1 MSENAVQ
8 VDIRANTASFKMG
21 TEEAKRQL
29 EELRGETN
37 QNARAATEAS
47 GAIGTLVRSAGALGL
62 TAGAVATT
70 LGGLAAAK
78 VAVAKASIDAGDEL
92 DKMSEKTGIAAS
104 ELSALSLAAKV
115 GDTDIKQVGAGMKN
129 LARSMFEANSGNE
142 SLRATFRA
150 MGVEFADT
158 NGRLR
163 PVLEVMLDVADRFER
178 MEAGAGKTA
187 VALKLFKGSG
197 EDLMPFLNQGREGI
211 AALRAEAQKLGLV
224 ISDETARAAGEFN
237 KDVKVLTE
245 SATALSRALAAE
257 MLPSLKEITAQ
268 MRLARAEGGFLSMVW
283 AGLKTS
289 AGEMM
294 FAGPQGDLQKM
305 LMDRTRALNDINVHQ
320 RRLEEIRSG
329 TGAPSSPQE
338 VRYIQRQ
345 INRRQEMVTAL
356 QPKLEEQQRLVDML
370 KPGGIT
376 GEPPAKV
383 APPDL
388 RDKPDKEDRAGR
400 GPKVLTFEQLLEKNA
415 LTRDQQADR
424 LEAEATARWKRETAD
439 AQRDQAKR
447 ESDAKREEE
456 QIRRTREAYVD
467 LYDPIEK
474 VRRRLVQLDKDE
486 AAGIVTAEQAINARF
501 ALNQEMDKLAFGGS
515 IEKVT
520 DQFKDLR
527 DSIEGWGRDVSREL
541 GRASIEGKLSLD
553 TLGNSVKNLAIEL
566 ASIQINKRLMQPL
579 IKSGTGFLDN
589 LFGTTGF
596 AAGGVMTSTGPMP
609 LRRYAAGG
617 VADRPQLALF
627 GEGSSPEAYV
637 PLPDGRRI
645 PVAMQGGGLENVRVE
660 IENRGG
666 EKVVSGAV
674 PMFDPQG
681 LVIRVMLD
689 DVRSNG
695 PFSQAMQN
703 TFGARRAS
711 FA

>member
-8 VDIRANTASFKMG
+8 VDIRANTASFKKG

-62 TAGAVATT
+62 TAGAVATAI
-70 LGGLAAAK
+70 GGWAAAK
-78 VAVAKASIDAGDEL
+78 VALAKASIDTADEL

-150 MGVEFADT
+150 LGVEFADA
-158 NGRLR
+158 NGKLR

-187 VALKLFKGSG
+187 VAMKLFKGSG
-197 EDLMPFLNQGREGI
+197 EELMPFLNQGREGI
-211 AALRAEAQKLGLV
+211 AALRTEAQKLGLV
-224 ISDETARAAGEFN
+224 MSDETARAAGEFN
-237 KDVKVLTE
+237 KNVKVLTE
-245 SATALSRALAAE
+245 SATALSRSLAAD
-257 MLPSLKEITAQ
+257 MLPSLKEITDQ
-268 MRLARAEGGFLSMVW
+268 MRLARTEGGFLAMVW
-283 AGLKTS
+283 AGIKT
-289 AGEMM
+289 AAAEAM

-305 LMDRTRALNDINVHQ
+305 LGDRTRALGEIGVHQ
-320 RRLEEIRSG
+320 RRLEEIRAG
-329 TGAPSSPQE
+329 TGAPSSAQE
-338 VRYIQRQ
+338 MRYLQRQ
-345 INRRQEMVTAL
+345 IDRRNAMVTAL
-356 QPKLEEQQRLVDML
+356 QPRIEEQQRLVDLL

-388 RDKPDKEDRAGR
+388 RDKPETGGGAR
-400 GPKVLTFEQLLEKNA
+400 GEKVLTYEELIAKGQKNA
-415 LTRDQQADR
+415 MNYQAR
-424 LEAEATARWKRETAD
+424 REQEAEARGEREYA
-439 AQRDQAKR
+439 AEQRDAEKR
-447 ESDAKREEE
+447 AQDAKREEE

-579 IKSGTGFLDN
+579 IKAGTGFLDN
-589 LFGTTGF
+589 LFGTEKL
-596 AAGGVMTSTGPMP
+596 ANGGVMTAAGPMP
-609 LRRYAAGG
+609 LRRYSAGG

-627 GEGSSPEAYV
+627 GEGSSPEAFV

-645 PVAMQGGGLENVRVE
+645 PVAMQGGGLESVRVE

-695 PFSQAMQN
+695 PFAQAMQN